1 MKTIRTLIAGHE
13 GADEGGSPTF
23 RRTSSVRVWDFP
35 TRVMHWSLAA
45 GIAICWWTG
54 AHNEL
59 QYHLYSG
66 YAVLWI
72 ALMRVYWGL
81 VGSSTARFVNFLRS
95 PRVVVKYA
103 RTLHQR
109 SSDYIHGHNP
119 LGAISVV
126 VMLGLVLGV
135 VSLGL
140 FAVDVDGLYSGPLSV
155 FVDFHTGRHLA
166 HLHYRVFRYLLL
178 AIGLHILA
186 VVFYYAY
193 KRHNLVLP
201 MISGRRVVDSGKS
214 EELRV
219 APLWRLAFGAVVVAG
234 IVWATT
240 TSFYF

>member
-1 MKTIRTLIAGHE
+1 MIVSE
-13 GADEGGSPTF
+13 GAGQRADPAF
-23 RRTSSVRVWDFP
+23 RRTFSVRVWDLP

-54 AHNEL
+54 IHNEL

-72 ALMRVYWGL
+72 ALMRIYWGL
-81 VGSSTARFVNFLRS
+81 VGSSTARFVSFVRG
-95 PRVVVKYA
+95 PRAIMEYA

-109 SSDYIHGHNP
+109 SSDYVHGHNA
-119 LGAISVV
+119 LGAISVL

-155 FVDFHTGRHLA
+155 YVDFYNGRHLA
-166 HLHYRVFRYLLL
+166 HLHYRVFKYLLL

-186 VVFYYAY
+186 VSFYCTY
-193 KRHNLVLP
+193 KRHNLILP
-201 MISGRRVVDSGKS
+201 MVSGRRVAAFGES
-214 EELRV
+214 EELHV
-219 APLWRLAFGAVVVAG
+219 APLWRLAMGAVIVTG
-234 IVWATT
+234 IVWAMA